1 MLKIPVQRASDDEW
15 FEYAEQ
21 SCEALTLHLT
31 EFLADRFT
39 YKPRYVNQHLNRS
52 FATVSAKT
60 HKYDLYFR
68 AFPRPH
74 DFWPRESITI
84 ARVMFKERRAGHG
97 RSLIEML
104 VKLAPKFGY
113 KYLSI
118 ECANENAAAFAQRM
132 GFTRYEDG
140 RHWVGSIV
148 EIQQSFVRQSHQ
160 P

>member
-1 MLKIPVQRASDDEW
+1 MLKIPAQGASDDEW

-21 SCEALTLHLT
+21 SCEALKPHLT
-31 EFLADRFT
+31 EFLADRFA
-39 YKPRYVNQHLNRS
+39 YRPRYINQHLNRS

-74 DFWPRESITI
+74 EFWPRESITI
-84 ARVMFKERRAGHG
+84 ARIMFKELRAGHG
-97 RSLIEML
+97 RGLIEML

-113 KYLSI
+113 KYLTI
-118 ECANENAAAFAQRM
+118 ESANDNCAAFAQRM
-132 GFTRYEDG
+132 GFTSYEDG

-148 EIQQSFVRQSHQ
+148 EIQQSLAKR
-160 P
+160 